1 VNSRLAWRIIA
12 SSAIGTSHLASGSI
26 CQDAHAY
33 RLLEDGTLLIA
44 VGDGAGSASHSAE
57 GARCATDTAIN
68 FLAGRLSKSPDQDVA
83 AALAES
89 LSAAR
94 GAVERLATKDLSA
107 ADFATTMLIAV
118 VTAAHISIA
127 QVGDGAIVIQ
137 HQDESLEVLTK
148 ASDSEYIN
156 QTTFITSPDALE
168 QAYFNVRP
176 SNTIRGIAVLT
187 DGMQLL
193 AIHHRTNSAF
203 EAFFGPMFRFAA
215 DTTSNSESL
224 EEFLMSAAV
233 SSRTDDDKTLV
244 FTIRV

>member
-1 VNSRLAWRIIA
+1 VNSQPGWRIVA

-26 CQDAHAY
+26 CQDAHAF
-33 RLLEDGTLLIA
+33 RVLEDGTLIIA
-44 VGDGAGSASHSAE
+44 VGDGAGSAIRSAE
-57 GARCATDTAIN
+57 GARCATDTAVD
-68 FLAGRLSKSPDQDVA
+68 FLAGRLSRSPDHDVA
-83 AALAES
+83 PALAES
-89 LSAAR
+89 LSTAR
-94 GAVERLATKDLSA
+94 GALEALATESLSA
-107 ADFATTMLIAV
+107 GDFATTLLIAV

-137 HQDESLEVLTK
+137 HQDESLDVVTQ
-148 ASDSEYIN
+148 ASNSEYVN
-156 QTTFITSPDALE
+156 QTTFITSPDALD

-176 SNTIRGIAVLT
+176 SSTIRGIAVLT

-193 AIHHRTNSAF
+193 AIHHRTNTAF

-215 DTTSNSESL
+215 DATSNGESL
-224 EEFLMSAAV
+224 EEFLMSTAV

>member
-1 VNSRLAWRIIA
+1 MNSPLAWRVIA

-33 RLLEDGTLLIA
+33 RVLEDGTLLIA
-44 VGDGAGSASHSAE
+44 VADGAGSASHSAE

-68 FLAGRLSKSPDQDVA
+68 FLAGRLSNLPDQDVA
-83 AALAES
+83 ATLAQS
-89 LSAAR
+89 LSTAR

-107 ADFATTMLIAV
+107 SDFATTLLIAV
-118 VTAAHISIA
+118 VTAADISIA

-137 HQDESLEVLTK
+137 HQDESLEVVTQ
-148 ASDSEYIN
+148 ASDGEYIN
-156 QTTFITSPDALE
+156 QTTFITSQYALE

-193 AIHHRTNSAF
+193 AIHHRTNIAF
-203 EAFFGPMFRFAA
+203 DAFFGPMFKFAA
-215 DTTSNSESL
+215 DTTSNGESL

-233 SSRTDDDKTLV
+233 TSRTDDDKTLV